1 MSIVTFL
8 PVIGFGSNMLLAN
21 TALLRTEVINAM
33 NVIPHK
39 IQITAYS
46 LPKIEV
52 GTRSP
57 YLEIL
62 NGSRYSRM
70 DHVKFV
76 EKSL

>member
-1 MSIVTFL
+1 MSFVTFL
-8 PVIGFGSNMLLAN
+8 PVIGFGSDMLLAN
-21 TALLRTEVINAM
+21 TALLRTEVISAM

-52 GTRSP
+52 GTRSR

-62 NGSRYSRM
+62 NISRYSRM
-70 DHVKFV
+70 DQGKLL
-76 EKSL
+76 EDSL